1 VVERLAGVYTASNG
15 SIRAVV
21 EAILRSPEFSSD
33 TAYRALIK
41 SPTELVV
48 GALRVLGAESVPP
61 QVVQAMRL
69 LGQELFDPP
78 NVAGWFGN
86 RSWINAATLL
96 GRFNV
101 LGTLAMQVG
110 GPALGGQPLT
120 ALLSGSADSA
130 ARVQR
135 VLDLLIDG
143 DASPDER
150 AALMAFADQAKGP
163 QQARGLFRL
172 AMALPAYQLN

>member
-1 VVERLAGVYTASNG
+1 
-15 SIRAVV
+15 
-21 EAILRSPEFSSD
+21 
-33 TAYRALIK
+33 
-41 SPTELVV
+41 
-48 GALRVLGAESVPP
+48 
-61 QVVQAMRL
+61 MRL

-101 LGTLAMQVG
+101 LGMLANQAG
-110 GPALGGQPLT
+110 GPVLGGQPAT
-120 ALLSGSADSA
+120 ALLNGTSDSA
-130 ARVQR
+130 SRAQR

-143 DASPDER
+143 DASPEEH
-150 AALMAFADQAKGP
+150 AALVAFADQAKGP
-163 QQARGLFRL
+163 QQARGLLRL